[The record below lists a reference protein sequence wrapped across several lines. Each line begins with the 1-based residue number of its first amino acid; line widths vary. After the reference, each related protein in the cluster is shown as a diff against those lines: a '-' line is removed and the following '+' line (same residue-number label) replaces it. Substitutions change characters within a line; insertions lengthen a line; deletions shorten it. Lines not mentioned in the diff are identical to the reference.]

1 MPDNSVRPQF
11 SEPPHVGIW
20 RRVFGIQALFRWDV
34 LGAIVPG
41 IFIAIGLG
49 ILGVDWFPHHLLWP
63 QVCFAVAGLLCVG
76 KFVGTAIEAHDEK
89 KWPRTLFAT
98 IPSLVVLGI
107 AGYAVVSIEAHKQ
120 KEDASHEAHPTI
132 TMTEYGTLVGAKAFA
147 VIKVENPPPPEAP
160 FRLILITRVQD
171 STVDEME
178 DTRILKSRALPITG
192 QTIEIP
198 LTNEYLENAM
208 RLKLARVI
216 LVLVPSSVS
225 PSQIARLSDV
235 VRLGGQIMINN
246 GFLTSVSKVISKG
259 SFAQ

>member
-1 MPDNSVRPQF
+1 MPDKPVQSQLNES
-11 SEPPHVGIW
+11 PHVGIW

-49 ILGVDWFPHHLLWP
+49 ILGVDWFPHHLLWS

-76 KFVGTAIEAHDEK
+76 KFVGTAIEAHNEK
-89 KWPRTLFAT
+89 KLPRILFAT
-98 IPSLVVLGI
+98 IPSLIVLGI
-107 AGYAVVSIEAHKQ
+107 AGYAVVNIEAHKQ
-120 KEDASHEAHPTI
+120 KEETTHEAHPTI

-171 STVDEME
+171 STIDEM
-178 DTRILKSRALPITG
+178 DDLRILKSGALPVTG

-198 LTNEYLENAM
+198 LTNEYLERSM
-208 RLKLARVI
+208 RLKWARII

-225 PSQIARLSDV
+225 PSQIARLSDG

-246 GFLTSVSKVISKG
+246 GFLTSVSKIPSKG
-259 SFAQ
+259 SSAD